1 MNKKKKGLFYTR
13 YLQKQVYFRKNDVVN
28 ALFNL
33 EKYLFE
39 NFEFNQDIPISHI
52 KQKWIYD
59 CIRKDDYSNAISS
72 QFKVFSEGGLKK
84 KILSLI
90 NTFSQIPNLSETKNF
105 LNAFKKFNYEFNKL
119 LNLESSKNFKTDIYF
134 QILFLFYS
142 KKLKIEENLDGWV
155 AGCDIC
161 QDVCPWNKS
170 VPYNNN
176 YETTPKEWI
185 KNLDIE
191 SINWDDKT
199 WQENLKGTTLKRIK
213 PWMWKRNIQAN
224 LNNKK
229 IKI

>member
-1 MNKKKKGLFYTR
+1 MNKKKKDLFYTR
-13 YLQKQVYFRKNDVVN
+13 YLQKQIYFRKNDVVN
-28 ALFNL
+28 AIFNL

-59 CIRKDDYSNAISS
+59 CICKDDYSNAISS

-142 KKLKIEENLDGWV
+142 KKLKIEENLFNKIVLDNKLV
-155 AGCDIC
+155 DIFEIIFLEIFI
-161 QDVCPWNKS
+161 KKK
-170 VPYNNN
+170 N
-176 YETTPKEWI
+176 YKISKVFYLSKLLIRLII
-185 KNLDIE
+185 K
-191 SINWDDKT
+191 K
-199 WQENLKGTTLKRIK
+199 
-213 PWMWKRNIQAN
+213 
-224 LNNKK
+224 
-229 IKI
+229 

>member
-1 MNKKKKGLFYTR
+1 MNKKKKDLFYTR
-13 YLQKQVYFRKNDVVN
+13 YLQKQIYFRTNDVVN

-39 NFEFNQDIPISHI
+39 NFELNQDVPISHI

-72 QFKVFSEGGLKK
+72 QFRVFSEGVLKK

-134 QILFLFYS
+134 QIFFLFYS
-142 KKLKIEENLDGWV
+142 KKLKIEENFLNKIVLDNKLI
-155 AGCDIC
+155 DIFET
-161 QDVCPWNKS
+161 VFLEIFLKK
-170 VPYNNN
+170 NN
-176 YETTPKEWI
+176 YKISKVFYLSKLLIRLII
-185 KNLDIE
+185 K
-191 SINWDDKT
+191 K
-199 WQENLKGTTLKRIK
+199 
-213 PWMWKRNIQAN
+213 
-224 LNNKK
+224 
-229 IKI
+229 

>member
-1 MNKKKKGLFYTR
+1 MCVYNILFFFNKVQSQMNKKKKDLFYTR
-13 YLQKQVYFRKNDVVN
+13 YLQKQIYFRTNDVVN

-39 NFEFNQDIPISHI
+39 NFELNQDIPISHI

-105 LNAFKKFNYEFNKL
+105 LNAFKKFNHEFNKL
-119 LNLESSKNFKTDIYF
+119 LTLESSKNFKTDIYF

-142 KKLKIEENLDGWV
+142 KKLKIEENLLNKIVLDNKLV
-155 AGCDIC
+155 DIFEIIFLEIFL
-161 QDVCPWNKS
+161 KKK
-170 VPYNNN
+170 N
-176 YETTPKEWI
+176 YKISKIFYLSKLLIRLII
-185 KNLDIE
+185 K
-191 SINWDDKT
+191 K
-199 WQENLKGTTLKRIK
+199 
-213 PWMWKRNIQAN
+213 
-224 LNNKK
+224 
-229 IKI
+229 

>member
-13 YLQKQVYFRKNDVVN
+13 YLQKQTYFRTNDVVN

-33 EKYLFE
+33 EQYLFE
-39 NFEFNQDIPISHI
+39 HFELNQDIPISHI

-59 CIRKDDYSNAISS
+59 CISKDDYSNAISS

-119 LNLESSKNFKTDIYF
+119 LTLESSKNFKTDIYF

-142 KKLKIEENLDGWV
+142 KKLKIEENLLNKIVLDYKLV
-155 AGCDIC
+155 DIFEIIFLEIFL
-161 QDVCPWNKS
+161 KKK
-170 VPYNNN
+170 N
-176 YETTPKEWI
+176 YKISKIFYLSKLLIRLII
-185 KNLDIE
+185 K
-191 SINWDDKT
+191 K
-199 WQENLKGTTLKRIK
+199 
-213 PWMWKRNIQAN
+213 
-224 LNNKK
+224 
-229 IKI
+229 